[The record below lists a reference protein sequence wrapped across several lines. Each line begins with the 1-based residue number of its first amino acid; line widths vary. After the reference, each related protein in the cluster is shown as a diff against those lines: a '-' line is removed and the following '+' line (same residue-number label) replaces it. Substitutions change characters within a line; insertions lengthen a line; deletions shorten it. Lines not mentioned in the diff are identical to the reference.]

1 MNKEQKIK
9 TALAKLT
16 EEEKVLLKLIKPI
29 KTHHKLKIYYMIGDA
44 DGNTTE
50 ESNISINNPFLKT
63 VKEVLDWVSEG
74 EIFSVNEYFKEENK
88 IRDEDENNEI
98 LFVIFNDLWNI
109 EKLKKY
115 LTDNNF
121 EPSDENINFLREFD
135 DLLISEMGFNYLS
148 FEKYKV
154 V

>member
-1 MNKEQKIK
+1 
-9 TALAKLT
+9 
-16 EEEKVLLKLIKPI
+16 
-29 KTHHKLKIYYMIGDA
+29 MIGDA